1 MEIEIKL
8 LLRNLINSVVLI
20 QSQIDLQ
27 YIEQQQ
33 DLINVTKSMFARI
46 NAYFLEKHN
55 LQITELSKL
64 VSLEQFRISEMIIN
78 INEPKIMINDENSLK
93 RFWSILKKKRMLE
106 NANFAQV
113 KLTLNDE
120 ITGTF
125 LINGNEE
132 ARLSILKN

>member
-8 LLRNLINSVVLI
+8 LLRNLSNFVVFN

-46 NAYFLEKHN
+46 NGYFLEKHN
-55 LQITELSKL
+55 LQITELTKL

-78 INEPKIMINDENSLK
+78 INEPKII
-93 RFWSILKKKRMLE
+93 FY
-106 NANFAQV
+106 
-113 KLTLNDE
+113 
-120 ITGTF
+120 
-125 LINGNEE
+125 
-132 ARLSILKN
+132 